1 LPLEFSMKAKKT
13 GAQPKRYP
21 SDLTRSQWKKLRR
34 LLPPAKPGGRPRSV
48 DLREVLDG
56 ILYIVRGGCAWRM
69 MPTDLPPWSTCY
81 DYFRKWRND
90 GTWKRVHDTLRDRVR
105 RRAGRKASPSMA
117 ILDSQSVK
125 TTEQGGPRGKDA
137 HKMVNGRK
145 RHILV
150 DTLGLILSVVVHAAD
165 IQDRD
170 GARPVL
176 AKIKGCFSRL
186 RKILTDGIYNG
197 GIAEWAEQFG
207 GWVMEIVPKPE
218 RKKGEPF
225 KVMKWRWIVE
235 RTFAWLGRCRR
246 LSKDYERQPE
256 SSEAMIYIAMT
267 HLMLRRLESK

>member
-1 LPLEFSMKAKKT
+1 MKAKKS
-13 GAQPKRYP
+13 GAEPKRYP
-21 SDLTRSQWKKLRR
+21 SDLTRPRWKQPKR

-48 DLREVLDG
+48 DLRKVING

-90 GTWKRVHDTLRDRVR
+90 GTWAKLNDTLRTQVR
-105 RRAGRKASPSMA
+105 HHHKRKESPSMG
-117 ILDSQSVK
+117 IIDSQSVK

-137 HKMVNGRK
+137 HKMVSGRK
-145 RHILV
+145 RHLLV
-150 DTLGLILSVVVHAAD
+150 DTLGMILAVVVHAAD

-170 GARPVL
+170 GARLVL
-176 AKIKGCFSRL
+176 EKIKGCFSRL
-186 RKILTDGIYNG
+186 RKILADAIYNG
-197 GIAEWAEQFG
+197 GIAEWAKQLG
-207 GWVMEIVPKPE
+207 GWVLEVVPKPE

-235 RTFAWLGRCRR
+235 RTVAWLGRCRR

-256 SSEAMIYIAMT
+256 SSEAMIYIAMIN
-267 HLMLRRLESK
+267 LMLRRLEPN